1 MWIPHTSQKSSIDER
16 GVFCA
21 HPRLIKHAIIAHP
34 NPANIVP
41 ITMMKALVLALLVSS
56 TSAFGVF
63 FTRPSR
69 MMSKSA
75 DKAMVSYDQM
85 HCDTVDNNNVICAP
99 KPYQA
104 TKFDVMAGQLTGAT
118 TYLGEYPAPGAGSRW
133 ASKEKLGANCE
144 EEYVNGELTFV
155 CYVH

>member
-1 MWIPHTSQKSSIDER
+1 MRHGRQQQCD
-16 GVFCA
+16 
-21 HPRLIKHAIIAHP
+21 
-34 NPANIVP
+34 
-41 ITMMKALVLALLVSS
+41 LAPLFP
-56 TSAFGVF
+56 TQ
-63 FTRPSR
+63 
-69 MMSKSA
+69 
-75 DKAMVSYDQM
+75 Y
-85 HCDTVDNNNVICAP
+85 
-99 KPYQA
+99 A